1 MSETPTSPPTLVEV
15 SQGTTSSAGQSID
28 EGKGRTFPCEGCGG
42 DLKFHIG
49 QQVLKCPYCAFEKQ
63 IELSEEAEIAEQDLD
78 TMLMR
83 MQELHEKGR
92 SDEEG
97 QNEVRCES
105 CGGTVVFV
113 GALTSS
119 ECPYCGSPIQRD
131 KVQVA
136 KHRIPVDAVLPFLIE
151 KDSARENLTGWVKSR
166 WFAPNDFQKQ
176 GVSGKFNGIYLPYWT
191 FDSMT
196 ATRYSGQRGEHYW
209 VTVGSGKNKSRVRRT
224 RWYPASGAFQRFFDD
239 VLVLAARGMR
249 RDLMQSLEPWPLH
262 QCLPYNQQVL
272 SGYLAKTYEVELDA
286 GFHEGKQ
293 RIDAAIE
300 QDVRQRIGGDE
311 QRIHSVRTRYDAIT
325 FKHLLLPTWLMAY
338 HYKEKSYQVMINA
351 GTGEVQGERPYS
363 WIKITLAVL
372 AAAAA
377 IGTAAVL
384 FSQEYS
390 SVLLLSKTRLSSI
403 G

>member
-1 MSETPTSPPTLVEV
+1 MTIMPETESSLPSLPPT
-15 SQGTTSSAGQSID
+15 SQGTTQSAGQSID
-28 EGKGRTFPCEGCGG
+28 EGKGRTFPCEGCGA

-78 TMLMR
+78 SMLIRMR
-83 MQELHEKGR
+83 ELHEKGR
-92 SDEEG
+92 TDEQG

-119 ECPYCGSPIQRD
+119 ECPYCGSPIQLD
-131 KVQVA
+131 KVHVA

-151 KDSARENLTGWVKSR
+151 KDSARENLTDWVKSR

-196 ATRYSGQRGEHYW
+196 ATRYSGQRGVYYW
-209 VTVGSGKNKSRVRRT
+209 VTVGSGKNKRRVRRT
-224 RWYPASGAFQRFFDD
+224 RWYSASGAFQRFFDD
-239 VLVLAARGMR
+239 VLVLAARGLR

-262 QCLPYNQQVL
+262 ECLPYNQQVL
-272 SGYLAKTYEVELDA
+272 SGYLAKTYEVELDE

-293 RIDAAIE
+293 RIDATIE
-300 QDVRQRIGGDE
+300 QDVRQRIGGDT
-311 QRIHSVRTRYDAIT
+311 QLIHSISTRYDAIT
-325 FKHLLLPTWLMAY
+325 FKHLLLPIWLMAY

-351 GTGEVQGERPYS
+351 GSGEVQGERPYS
-363 WIKITLAVL
+363 WIKITLAAL
-372 AAAAA
+372 AAATA
-377 IGTAAVL
+377 IGTAVIL
-384 FSQEYS
+384 FSQ
-390 SVLLLSKTRLSSI
+390 
-403 G
+403 